1 MLPLLTGTILPS
13 NQPQRKPRPW
23 LLLGTFLLFGLL
35 TIFVNLGRW
44 LIREDPLQH
53 ASAIA
58 VLSGRMPSRA
68 LEAARIYRGGYAP
81 EVWLTHPT
89 EPGATLAKLSVPFS
103 SEDAYDKL
111 ILMHEGV
118 PENAIRILDPPIQ
131 NTEDEINTIA
141 QSVHQQLNRKVIIV
155 TSKVHTRRTTSLWNR
170 LSAKQ
175 GQAIVRGVSDD
186 SFDATHWWSNTTD
199 VLDVVREVLGLI
211 NVWAGLPLRPAG

>member
-1 MLPLLTGTILPS
+1 MLLFLPGTILPS
-13 NQPQRKPRPW
+13 NQQERKPRPW
-23 LLLGTFLLFGLL
+23 LLLGTLVFFGLL

-53 ASAIA
+53 AAAIA

-81 EVWLTHPT
+81 EVWLTHST

-103 SEDAYDKL
+103 AEDAYDKL

-118 PENAIRILDPPIQ
+118 PENAIRILNPPIQ
-131 NTEDEINTIA
+131 NTVDEINTIA
-141 QSVHQQLNRKVIIV
+141 QAVHQQPDRKVIIV
-155 TSKVHTRRTTSLWNR
+155 TSKVHTRRTKSLWNR

-186 SFDATHWWSNTTD
+186 SFDAIHWWSNTTD
-199 VLDVVREVLGLI
+199 VLDVVREVLGLL
-211 NVWAGLPLRPAG
+211 NVWAGLPLHPAS